1 MDTHVHNQP
10 PAGKNVQKVRSLFLS
25 DIHLGSR
32 ACRAAELLDFL
43 KGYEASNIFL
53 LGDIVDFWAM
63 SRSLYWPPE
72 HNTVVQKFLKKA
84 RHHVHVYLIPGN
96 HDEALRATLAELS
109 PSHACWHRRSHA
121 LRHLS

>member
-1 MDTHVHNQP
+1 MDTTPHNQP

-63 SRSLYWPPE
+63 SRNVDLPVDSGPKTTIFCRFVFDIGISLDIE
-72 HNTVVQKFLKKA
+72 CFE
-84 RHHVHVYLIPGN
+84 GF
-96 HDEALRATLAELS
+96 
-109 PSHACWHRRSHA
+109 
-121 LRHLS
+121 